1 MMRHRGRDPR
11 VGRLTATLVAA
22 LAKGGVIAIDGKS
35 LNGAYEKGPEELVGD
50 FRANSFHVRPG

>member
-1 MMRHRGRDPR
+1 VIPAF
-11 VGRLTATLVAA
+11 GRLTATLVAA

-50 FRANSFHVRPG
+50 FRANSFHVRPS